1 VAKDPKAADILFKL
15 AETYRRKGDLN
26 EAIDTFKK
34 ASQAAP
40 NDATPLLQLGLLMDG
55 TGRREQ
61 SKPIYESIL
70 RIEQDPK
77 RRAIALNNLA
87 YIKAEEGTDLDAALS
102 MAQQAVQA
110 MPDSE
115 DIADTLGW
123 VYIKKNLSVEAIRI
137 FKGLVD
143 KRPENP
149 MYRMHYGM
157 ALIQTGDKPAARR
170 ELEAA
175 LRNRPSKD
183 EANRINDLLRKL

>member
-1 VAKDPKAADILFKL
+1 
-15 AETYRRKGDLN
+15 
-26 EAIDTFKK
+26 
-34 ASQAAP
+34 
-40 NDATPLLQLGLLMDG
+40 MDG